1 MYKMTNIKGIS
12 RTNLNTSWVLFVF
25 LLVLFTFNA
34 TANAQYEITWST
46 IDGGGGRSTGGTYT
60 LEGTIGQPDAGL
72 LSGGDYVLAGGF
84 WPATS
89 WCIVDLPDLATFC
102 NFWLIGSGAP
112 QGDFNNNGHTDLY
125 DFNHLA
131 TYWLRMCPDTWPWW

>member
-1 MYKMTNIKGIS
+1 MP
-12 RTNLNTSWVLFVF
+12 LH
-25 LLVLFTFNA
+25 
-34 TANAQYEITWST
+34 AQTGDPYDLTWST
-46 IDGGGGRSTGGTYT
+46 IDGGGGRSTGGAFI

-72 LSGGDYVLAGGF
+72 MSGGDYVLAGGF

-89 WCIVDLPDLATFC
+89 WCVVDLPDLATFC

-112 QGDFNNNGHTDLY
+112 QGDFNSNGRTDLY

>member
-1 MYKMTNIKGIS
+1 MKNYIILLLT
-12 RTNLNTSWVLFVF
+12 LA
-25 LLVLFTFNA
+25 LVLVVTKNS
-34 TANAQYEITWST
+34 NAQTGGTYDLTWST

-72 LSGGDYVLAGGF
+72 MSGGDYVLAGGF
-84 WPATS
+84 WPATT

-112 QGDFNNNGHTDLY
+112 QGDFNNNGRTDLH

-131 TYWLRMCPDTWPWW
+131 TYWLRKCPDTWPWW

>member
-1 MYKMTNIKGIS
+1 MSLKISITIIGLILIMGFSPARAQTSGIYDLS
-12 RTNLNTSWVLFVF
+12 
-25 LLVLFTFNA
+25 
-34 TANAQYEITWST
+34 WST
-46 IDGGGGRSTGGTYT
+46 INGGGGRSTSGTYT

-72 LSGGDYVLAGGF
+72 MSGGDYVLAGGF

-102 NFWLIGSGAP
+102 NFWLIGNGAP
-112 QGDFNNNGHTDLY
+112 QGDFNNNGKCDLH